1 MITKEREVNPS
12 SSDDALQFKGVEYIE
27 LYVGNARQ
35 AAHFYRTGCG
45 FTPTACAG
53 LATDVRD
60 RVSYVV
66 EQGDIRLILTN
77 ALDPESPI
85 SEHVRLH
92 GDSIKDIAFGVNDA
106 ERAFAEALRRGAR
119 PVMEPT
125 VFEDQAGRVIKAT
138 IGVYGDTV
146 HSFIQRDH
154 YAGAFLP
161 SYQAIR
167 NQPPVEAIGLEGID
181 HVAIS
186 IEPGKLN
193 QWVEF
198 YKNVLGFQQS
208 HQEDVAT
215 DYSAMNSKVVQNS
228 TGSIKLPMMEPAP
241 GKRKSQIAEY
251 LEFHHGPGAQH
262 LALIS
267 SDIVRTVRALR
278 ANNIEFLATPG
289 TYYDTL
295 GARIGEIDE
304 DLAALRD
311 LNILVDR
318 DEWGYLMQCFT
329 KPIQDRPTVFLEI
342 VQRKSA
348 RGFGSGN
355 VRALFEALEREQELR
370 GNL

>member
-1 MITKEREVNPS
+1 MSTKEHERNPS
-12 SSDDALQFKGVEYIE
+12 PNGVALQFKGVDYIE

-92 GDSIKDIAFGVNDA
+92 GDSIKDIAFSVNDA
-106 ERAFAEALRRGAR
+106 EQAFAEALRRGAR
-119 PVMEPT
+119 SVMEPT
-125 VFEDQAGRVIKAT
+125 VLEDQSGQVIKAT

-146 HSFIQRDH
+146 HSFIQRNG

-161 SYQAIR
+161 SYQAIHD
-167 NQPPVEAIGLEGID
+167 QPIESIGLEQID

-193 QWVEF
+193 QWIEF
-198 YKNVLGFQQS
+198 YKDVLGFQQS

-228 TGSIKLPMMEPAP
+228 TGSIKLPMMEPAL

-262 LALIS
+262 LALLS
-267 SDIVRTVRALR
+267 SNIVRTVRALR

-289 TYYDTL
+289 SYYDTL
-295 GARIGEIDE
+295 EARIGEIDE
-304 DLAALRD
+304 DMAALRD

-355 VRALFEALEREQELR
+355 IRALFEALEREQELR